1 MKKGVF
7 KVLFVGALASLIAIP
22 LHAQESA
29 LDLTLDQALEI
40 ALSENLTVQVADMEV
55 TKTGYARKGTYCGS
69 FSAGEFQCRLSA
81 YHKETGDVHGG
92 PVICSGQGQ
101 YMVYRF
107 HQRLHASYFR
117 AVVEKYPGY
126 GARCGIGCR
135 AGRVLLVRIS

>member
-55 TKTGYARKGTYCGS
+55 TKTGYAR
-69 FSAGEFQCRLSA
+69 
-81 YHKETGDVHGG
+81 
-92 PVICSGQGQ
+92 
-101 YMVYRF
+101 
-107 HQRLHASYFR
+107 
-117 AVVEKYPGY
+117 
-126 GARCGIGCR
+126 
-135 AGRVLLVRIS
+135 